1 MGLYS
6 ILMTLITT
14 ITILIALTFEDIYV
28 SFVIFGLLS
37 IIAIPVSDQYKLKE
51 NEINE

>member
-14 ITILIALTFEDIYV
+14 IAILIALIFEDIYV
-28 SFVIFGLLS
+28 SLVVFGISS
-37 IIAIPVSDQYKLKE
+37 IIAIPVSDQYTIKKE
-51 NEINE
+51 N

>member
-6 ILMTLITT
+6 ILMTFITT
-14 ITILIALTFEDIYV
+14 ITILTGITFEDIYV

-37 IIAIPVSDQYKLKE
+37 IIAIPISNQYKLKE
-51 NEINE
+51 NE